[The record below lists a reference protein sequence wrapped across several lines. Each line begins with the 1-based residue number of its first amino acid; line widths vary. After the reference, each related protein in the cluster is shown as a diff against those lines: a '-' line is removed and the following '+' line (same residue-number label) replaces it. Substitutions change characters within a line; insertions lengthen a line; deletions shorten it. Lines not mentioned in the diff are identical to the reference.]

1 MIPPLVLNIDYIDF
15 LNIVASVSDKAQEYK
30 QQLKD
35 LGYFV
40 THPHYNEKQ
49 ELPDSHI
56 NFKYEVMIFGSFQAF
71 LNAVT
76 LINYYSISCMQI
88 NFNSFKQPLSF
99 QVTTEELLIIQ
110 TFEEKFCN

>member
-15 LNIVASVSDKAQEYK
+15 LNIVANVSDKAQEYK

-35 LGYFV
+35 LGYV
-40 THPHYNEKQ
+40 ITHPHYEQKQ
-49 ELPDSHI
+49 NFPDSHI

-71 LNAVT
+71 INAVT
-76 LINYYSISCMQI
+76 LINYYSVACMQI
-88 NFNSFKQPLSF
+88 DFNVFKQSLSF

-110 TFEEKFCN
+110 TFKEKFCK